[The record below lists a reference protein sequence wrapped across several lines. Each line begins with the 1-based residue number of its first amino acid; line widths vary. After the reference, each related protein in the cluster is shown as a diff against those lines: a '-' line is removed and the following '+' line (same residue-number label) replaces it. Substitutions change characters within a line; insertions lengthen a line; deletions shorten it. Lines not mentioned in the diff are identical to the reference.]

1 MNNLLRHLK
10 FALIPR
16 GPILDIGSGGA
27 PFWRSNVLMD
37 RYLEND
43 IQRPAALIVDR
54 SMICGDI
61 HAIPFQNKSF
71 NFVHCSHVLE
81 HVQDPAKAIREMT
94 RIAKAGYI
102 ETPSALQELAILNFP
117 FHRWFVTRKD
127 NVLIFRE
134 KSENPT
140 PEYAIP
146 TELLV
151 ESLTGEHTNLSPF
164 ESILFIKHFWEEYVQ
179 FRVERSTNAIRSF
192 DMESN
197 VEIKDTTKAATPTVK
212 YRLKRKLKD
221 TLRAA
226 YKVDFNYL
234 EFLACP
240 ICKCAVKIKKEAVE
254 CDKCRV
260 GYPIIRNV
268 PYMLAERAEKL
279 P

>member
-1 MNNLLRHLK
+1 MDNVLRHLK

-37 RYLEND
+37 RYVDND

-54 SMICGDI
+54 SMVCGDI

-81 HVQDPAKAIREMT
+81 HVQDPAKAIGEMM

-102 ETPSALQELAILNFP
+102 ETPSAFQELAILNFP
-117 FHRWFVTRKD
+117 FHRWFVTRKN

-134 KSENPT
+134 KSENLR
-140 PEYAIP
+140 PEYAML
-146 TELLV
+146 TELLI
-151 ESLTGEHTNLSPF
+151 ESLTEEHTKRSPF
-164 ESILFIKHFWEEYVQ
+164 ERILFIKHFWEEYVQ
-179 FRVERSTNAIRSF
+179 FQVERSLNAIRPF

-197 VEIKDTTKAATPTVK
+197 VEIKDAAEAATPTLE
-212 YRLKRKLKD
+212 YRLKRKLEYA
-221 TLRAA
+221 LRAA

-240 ICKCAVKIKKEAVE
+240 ICKSAVKIKKEVVE
-254 CDKCRV
+254 C
-260 GYPIIRNV
+260 
-268 PYMLAERAEKL
+268 
-279 P
+279 